1 MTSFA
6 IGILAGAALA
16 VVAAAPARAIDP
28 MTGSYAGKL
37 SCKGYAGGTPSKSKH
52 DATVVVVEGKT
63 IRLLV
68 TADGAP
74 FGDTV
79 SVFRLAHATKLDRAK
94 IQGLDCPSTN
104 SSSLSLTIEGDVVIK
119 PGSEKGTIKGSLIRR
134 DTLGMPAAIEV
145 CTFTVKRTSTE
156 LPEVPPCPPI

>member
-1 MTSFA
+1 MTRFA

-16 VVAAAPARAIDP
+16 AAAPARAIDP

-52 DATVVVVEGKT
+52 DATIVVVEDKT
-63 IRLLV
+63 IRLRIS
-68 TADGAP
+68 ADGAP
-74 FGDTV
+74 LGDTV
-79 SVFRLAHATKLDRAK
+79 AVFRLANETKPDRAK
-94 IQGLDCPSTN
+94 IQGLDCPSSNT
-104 SSSLSLTIEGDVVIK
+104 SPQSLTIEGDVVIK
-119 PGSEKGTIKGSLIRR
+119 PGSEKGAIKGSLIRR
-134 DTLGMPAAIEV
+134 DSLGMPAAIDV